1 MRRIKSSVF
10 IFVSLGIPALLN
22 FMQIISSAQII
33 AKMYEEVIE
42 EEEEGEENGF
52 FSFSK
57 IFLPH
62 KNHVYVYVKV
72 GLYFFTNFLHDLVA

>member
-1 MRRIKSSVF
+1 MMGHIKSSVF

-42 EEEEGEENGF
+42 EGEGKGF
-52 FSFSK
+52 FSFLK

-62 KNHVYVYVKV
+62 KNHVYV
-72 GLYFFTNFLHDLVA
+72 